1 MNKKDIK
8 DITSI
13 RLFVDDFYGKVR
25 QDAVLGPIFDEAI
38 QDNWGPHLE
47 KMYAFWNAALF
58 GVPGFRGNP
67 FAKHAP
73 LKIGPVHFDRWLELF
88 SKTIDENF
96 EGYMAEDAKN
106 RAGLMTS
113 MFLSLLQKIGN
124 ASAKVIV

>member
-8 DITSI
+8 DIMSI

-58 GVPGFRGNP
+58 GVPGFRENP

-96 EGYMAEDAKN
+96 LQIKRITKGSGYSGRLDEAIPCALEH
-106 RAGLMTS
+106 R
-113 MFLSLLQKIGN
+113 
-124 ASAKVIV
+124 VV